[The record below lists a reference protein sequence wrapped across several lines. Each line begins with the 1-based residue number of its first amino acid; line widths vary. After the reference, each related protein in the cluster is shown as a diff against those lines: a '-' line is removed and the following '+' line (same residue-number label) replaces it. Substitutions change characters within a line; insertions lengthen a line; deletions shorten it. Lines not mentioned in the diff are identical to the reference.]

1 MNLSYAR
8 QSNKQIFHVTGKDE
22 TVFDVNENELA
33 WINGANELRPLV
45 KSAIVSLWFVVIHP
59 FDDGN
64 GRISR
69 ALADHVLA
77 RGEHQQF
84 RYLSLSKKIL
94 DERAEYYARLQ
105 GVGGQRDS
113 ADITEWLL
121 WYVRMAT
128 RALGR
133 TLESFS
139 AAIRRRRLIQ
149 FLDPSE
155 FNARQISMLMN
166 LSGGDFRGKLTKGK
180 WMIMTK
186 STAATAIRDINALVE
201 KHLLVRSEQ
210 GGRSTSYVL
219 DIAALDQQCL

>member
-1 MNLSYAR
+1 MALCGFISYAR

-113 ADITEWLL
+113 VDIAEWLL

-166 LSGGDFRGKLTKGK
+166 LSGG
-180 WMIMTK
+180 
-186 STAATAIRDINALVE
+186 
-201 KHLLVRSEQ
+201 
-210 GGRSTSYVL
+210 
-219 DIAALDQQCL
+219 

>member
-1 MNLSYAR
+1 M
-8 QSNKQIFHVTGKDE
+8 
-22 TVFDVNENELA
+22 
-33 WINGANELRPLV
+33 
-45 KSAIVSLWFVVIHP
+45 
-59 FDDGN
+59 
-64 GRISR
+64 
-69 ALADHVLA
+69 
-77 RGEHQQF
+77 
-84 RYLSLSKKIL
+84 
-94 DERAEYYARLQ
+94 
-105 GVGGQRDS
+105 
-113 ADITEWLL
+113 DITEWLL

-180 WMIMTK
+180 WMKMTK

-201 KHLLVRSEQ
+201 KHLSVRSEQ

-219 DIAALDQQCL
+219 DIGALEKIIDSHEPSL